1 MTKGGVT
8 VGRESDY
15 KSQIE
20 KQNETEE
27 ELSEKAIKKLHKES
41 LKSSELAAYLSCHSR
56 NGIHFDSKKIK

>member
-1 MTKGGVT
+1 M
-8 VGRESDY
+8 GRESDY

-41 LKSSELAAYLSCHSR
+41 LKSSELAAYLLSFKEWNSFRQQENQGKDC
-56 NGIHFDSKKIK
+56 